1 MGNPSKWEWSTNKE
15 TAAQLLAED
24 SLSIPQ
30 IAQQL
35 GTSESTVDRWR
46 KVPEFQARI
55 KENIAAFRTKF
66 LECGLARKESRLAA
80 LTDVYH
86 RQQII
91 VTERGA
97 SAEMKSFAGGASG
110 LIKVTWKQVGAGE
123 ERQLIPECR
132 VDTALSRGIRS
143 TLKQVAEELGQW
155 ANKSLPEIS
164 GTLSMAEIVQD
175 RRERRE
181 AAAADTAPPSP
192 LRQRA
197 RMSQANRRPLY

>member
-35 GTSESTVDRWR
+35 GASESTVDRWR

-86 RQQII
+86 RLQLI
-91 VTERGA
+91 VSERGA
-97 SAEMKSFAGGASG
+97 SAEMKSVAGGASG
-110 LIKVTWKQVGAGE
+110 LIKVPVFDELFNKAAG
-123 ERQLIPECR
+123 
-132 VDTALSRGIRS
+132 D
-143 TLKQVAEELGQW
+143 
-155 ANKSLPEIS
+155 SLDSSEPAP
-164 GTLSMAEIVQD
+164 SMARVARCLPPPQELPIERGCS
-175 RRERRE
+175 RR
-181 AAAADTAPPSP
+181 
-192 LRQRA
+192 L
-197 RMSQANRRPLY
+197 